1 MERDF
6 SVVMIKPDAVQ
17 SGLVQKME
25 EIINQ
30 NGLRVIRKKT
40 IKADRKFILDLWPK
54 VVEYEGRL
62 ERSLVYLNENPLL
75 IWLVCGPDALGK
87 TIKIKK
93 DIRREYSRDE
103 FYTLL
108 HCPDTLRDFLREYAI
123 FFPNELLTKEGDI
136 NCDKTPQTK
145 GEEIMKTNKQVE
157 VFLFKELEDKKII
170 FLVLKRIS
178 EKGGF
183 WQPITGNVQEG
194 EIFEEAARREIREET
209 GISNVLRLVDTG
221 YTFDFF
227 DDDRQQTERVFGVQ
241 VDKDAKITLSRE
253 HTDFQWVTEEEAL
266 DKYLKWSGNKEGLR
280 KLSSILKGGSG

>member
-1 MERDF
+1 MEREF

-17 SGLVQKME
+17 SGLVQKIE

-30 NGLRVIRKKT
+30 NGLRVIRKKI

-54 VVEYEGRL
+54 VVGYEGRL
-62 ERSLVYLNENPLL
+62 ERSLVYLSESPLL

-93 DIRREYSRDE
+93 NIRREYSRDD

-123 FFPNELLTKEGDI
+123 FFSDESLTKEGDI
-136 NCDKTPQTK
+136 NCNKMSQIK
-145 GEEIMKTNKQVE
+145 GEEVMKTNKQVE

-194 EIFEEAARREIREET
+194 ENFEEAAHRETQEET
-209 GISNVLRLVDTG
+209 MISNILRLVDTG
-221 YTFDFF
+221 YAFDFF
-227 DDDRQQTERVFGVQ
+227 DDDRQQTEQVFGAQ
-241 VDKDAKITLSRE
+241 VDKDAEITLSRE

-266 DKYLKWSGNKEGLR
+266 DKYLKWPGNKEGLR
-280 KLSSILKGGSG
+280 KLSSILRGGN